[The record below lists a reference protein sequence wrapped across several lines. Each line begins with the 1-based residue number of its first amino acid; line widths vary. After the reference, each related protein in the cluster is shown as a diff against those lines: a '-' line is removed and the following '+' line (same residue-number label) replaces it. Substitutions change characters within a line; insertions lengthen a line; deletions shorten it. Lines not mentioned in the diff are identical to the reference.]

1 MSNTDPIKTGDYVIH
16 EKYGVGRVFGVYEFY
31 NYVFV
36 DVVLEDK
43 EVTVRV
49 PVEQLKLATYE

>member
-1 MSNTDPIKTGDYVIH
+1 MNNIDPIKTGDYVIH
-16 EKYGVGRVFGVYEFY
+16 EKHGVGRVFGVYEFY

-43 EVTVRV
+43 GLTVRV